1 MEEEHSPASEEQDE
15 DEDADEEADEEE
27 VEDGSGMTA
36 EEKAQEA
43 LLQARSLACS
53 QHPHNHA

>member
-1 MEEEHSPASEEQDE
+1 MEEEHSPAGEEQDE

-43 LLQARSLACS
+43 LLQARSLA
-53 QHPHNHA
+53 